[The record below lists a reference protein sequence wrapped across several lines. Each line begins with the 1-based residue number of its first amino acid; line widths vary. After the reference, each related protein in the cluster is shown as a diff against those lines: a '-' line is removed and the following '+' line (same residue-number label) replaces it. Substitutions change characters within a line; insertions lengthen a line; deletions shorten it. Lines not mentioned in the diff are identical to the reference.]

1 MNYNYHIQ
9 VKNSR
14 GKWVIIASFQNE
26 CDCGDCEAF
35 LLAKYTDCK
44 FRVVKDE

>member
-26 CDCGDCEAF
+26 CDCGDCN
-35 LLAKYTDCK
+35 KK
-44 FRVVKDE
+44 FELVEK